1 MNRRN
6 GITYN
11 FYKINKPTHMTH
23 TISSYIKQRDK
34 YVNVTK
40 EISQMYLDIFIVDNS
55 KLIK

>member
-11 FYKINKPTHMTH
+11 FYKIKKPTHMIH
-23 TISSYIKQRDK
+23 TISTYIKQRDK
-34 YVNVTK
+34 YVNESK
-40 EISQMYLDIFIVDNS
+40 ELAKMYLDIFIVDNS